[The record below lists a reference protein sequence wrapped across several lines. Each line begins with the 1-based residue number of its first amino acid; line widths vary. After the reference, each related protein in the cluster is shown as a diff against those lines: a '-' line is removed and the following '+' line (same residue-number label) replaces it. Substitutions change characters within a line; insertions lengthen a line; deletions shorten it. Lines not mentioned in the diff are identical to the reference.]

1 VLWTA
6 PCDLPA
12 ARRLV
17 AAYQRAVR
25 VAVGVDVAVEP
36 DAGGVIAS
44 KEPS

>member
-17 AAYQRAVR
+17 AEYQSAVR
-25 VAVGVDVAVEP
+25 LALGADVAVEP
-36 DAGGVIAS
+36 GAVDTAS
-44 KEPS
+44 KERS